1 VRARCAQI
9 IRRPARA
16 ADDSYLHQL
25 FAESRDELLALPPD
39 FRASL
44 LDMQY
49 SGQARQFA
57 ADHPAA
63 TREILVADGVDSG
76 VLVLDRDAERIHI
89 LDITIARS
97 ARRQGIASS
106 ALRAVIDEAGA
117 RSVTLCVWSGN
128 LAARSLYER
137 LGFVASASSHPGSD
151 FAEGYL
157 SMERKAVR

>member
-1 VRARCAQI
+1 MRARCAQI
-9 IRRPARA
+9 LRRPARA
-16 ADDSYLHQL
+16 ADDSYLRQL

-39 FRASL
+39 LRASL
-44 LDMQY
+44 LDLQY
-49 SGQARQFA
+49 RGQARQFA

-76 VLVLDRDAERIHI
+76 VLVLDRDAEHTHI

-106 ALRAVIDEAGA
+106 ALRAVIDEAGERA
-117 RSVTLCVWSGN
+117 VTLFVWSEN

-137 LGFVASASSHPGSD
+137 LGFVVSVGSDSASD
-151 FAEGYL
+151 TAEGHL
-157 SMERKAVR
+157 SMERRPGR